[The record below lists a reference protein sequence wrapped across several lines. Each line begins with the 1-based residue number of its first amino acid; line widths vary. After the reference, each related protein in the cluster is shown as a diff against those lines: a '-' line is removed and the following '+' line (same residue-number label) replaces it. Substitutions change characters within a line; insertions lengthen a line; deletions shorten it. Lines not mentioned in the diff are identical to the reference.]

1 MPGSRH
7 LVRRKTLLTWGFFLW
22 SATWLVSLE
31 GCGTGDP
38 QSFEHVV
45 IIIQEN
51 RSPDNL
57 FHGLPNADIANSG
70 TNSHGKTI
78 PLTPVSLATP
88 YDLGHGHEGFLAY
101 YNHGKMNGANKWAVV
116 CMQPH
121 CVPPPNPQFVY
132 VPPTEVKPYFDLAEQ
147 YTFADRMF
155 QTNQGPSFPAHQFL
169 ISGTSAPTA
178 TSDLF
183 AAENPFWQNAVKN
196 INFSNSGCAAPRGL
210 LVNLIDPSG
219 NESLTTFTCF
229 DHLTLPDLLDA
240 SGFSWRYYSVGDS
253 WNELWNAPSAI
264 RHLRFGPD
272 WPKVMAKDTQIF
284 NDIAAGQ
291 LPAVSWVI
299 PDGRYSDHPGAN
311 DGSGPSWVAAIVNAI
326 GTSSYWWNTTIF
338 ITWDDWGGFY
348 DHVAPPIYN
357 SYEYGFRVPLLVVSP
372 YAKRGYVSHV
382 MHDFGSILRFIEE
395 KFGLQSLGY
404 ADSRADNLSDCF
416 DFSQQ
421 PTQFHLI
428 AAPLTAK
435 HFIQDKR
442 PMTPPDDD

>member
-1 MPGSRH
+1 M
-7 LVRRKTLLTWGFFLW
+7 LLTWGLFVC
-22 SATWLVSLE
+22 ATWLLTLE

-45 IIIQEN
+45 IIVQEN

-70 TNSHGKTI
+70 INSHGKTI
-78 PLTPVSLATP
+78 PLTPVSLAIP

-101 YNHGKMNGANKWAVV
+101 YNHGKMNGANTRAVA
-116 CMQPH
+116 CMQPN

-132 VPPTEVKPYFDLAEQ
+132 VPSTEVKPYFDLAEQ

-169 ISGTSAPTA
+169 ISGTSAPTP

-183 AAENPFWQNAVKN
+183 AAENPFWQGAVKHV
-196 INFSNSGCAAPRGL
+196 NFSTSGCAAPPGL
-210 LVNLIDPSG
+210 VVNLIDPSG
-219 NESLTTFTCF
+219 NESLTTSTCF
-229 DHLTLPDLLDA
+229 EHLTLPDLLDA
-240 SGFSWRYYSVGDS
+240 SGFSWRYYSVGDV
-253 WNELWNAPSAI
+253 WNEFWNAPSAI

-272 WPKVMAKDTQIF
+272 WHKVMSKNTQIF
-284 NDIAAGQ
+284 NDIASGQ
-291 LPAVSWVI
+291 LPTVNWVI
-299 PDGRYSDHPGAN
+299 PDGRYSDHPGHN

-395 KFGLQSLGY
+395 KFSLPSLGY

-416 DFSQQ
+416 DYSQQ
-421 PTQFHLI
+421 PTQFHVI
-428 AAPLTAK
+428 AAPLTAE
-435 HFIQDKR
+435 HFIEDKR